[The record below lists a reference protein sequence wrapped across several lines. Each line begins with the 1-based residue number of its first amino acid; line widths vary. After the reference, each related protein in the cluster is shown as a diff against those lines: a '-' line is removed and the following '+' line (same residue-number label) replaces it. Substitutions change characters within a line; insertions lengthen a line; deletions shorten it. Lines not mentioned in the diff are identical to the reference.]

1 MYLCAPQNLQ
11 AAAIYTKDV
20 GPLRFT
26 VSPQLPEGLSL
37 NAQSGLIHVRA
48 HDEPMLVCTCTATL
62 TRTHMH
68 THVHARAHTLTN
80 KKLHHC
86 SLPPLCPCM
95 CWCIY
100 AGAGKGRYSAMG
112 GSGVRGERA
121 GRRQANFLFLAPGN
135 QRGEG
140 SAG

>member
-48 HDEPMLVCTCTATL
+48 HDEPMLACTCTPTL

-68 THVHARAHTLTN
+68 THVHARAHTLTHN
-80 KKLHHC
+80 K
-86 SLPPLCPCM
+86 
-95 CWCIY
+95 
-100 AGAGKGRYSAMG
+100 
-112 GSGVRGERA
+112 E
-121 GRRQANFLFLAPGN
+121 
-135 QRGEG
+135 
-140 SAG
+140 